1 LCPLKP
7 DDSCPRV
14 SKFPSNI
21 CSRTISGEPIL
32 VQQSS
37 PFSHPVIIQVFLP
50 KENYLFRLFHAILSV
65 FWGIILPT
73 HFNDEPKKERE
84 KRLADNNNAGLNK
97 IETIFNKAEEEIKC
111 IDSDTAVAEI
121 DESSLKDFVNGLW
134 STVYS
139 SALLTFISS
148 IEASHQVGK
157 VDEKEYGQINPL
169 LTKWTEI
176 TNLHKIDQ
184 QYYSDFESDL
194 KDFSEQ
200 YPQWTVKDKSIFNVF
215 QDNIWKPW
223 FEKYSIRANNISKK
237 YEQSLERK
245 TNKYYLMAKSN
256 YTFISPYEFEKVVA
270 QLFERMGYKVELTSK
285 SGDYGIDVIARYE
298 QDVIAIQTKK
308 YGSSPK
314 SVHEN

>member
-1 LCPLKP
+1 MG
-7 DDSCPRV
+7 
-14 SKFPSNI
+14 FFHFFN
-21 CSRTISGEPIL
+21 
-32 VQQSS
+32 
-37 PFSHPVIIQVFLP
+37 
-50 KENYLFRLFHAILSV
+50 KEKREDTN
-65 FWGIILPT
+65 
-73 HFNDEPKKERE
+73 KKERE
-84 KRLADNNNAGLNK
+84 KKLADNNNAGLNK

-121 DESSLKDFVNGLW
+121 DETSLKDFVNGLW
-134 STVYS
+134 STVYN

-148 IEASHQVGK
+148 IEASHRVGK

-176 TNLHKIDQ
+176 TNSHKIDQ

-194 KDFSEQ
+194 KHFSEQ

-223 FEKYSIRANNISKK
+223 FEKYSTRANNISKK
-237 YEQSLERK
+237 YEQFLERK
-245 TNKYYLMAKSN
+245 TNKFYLMAKSN

-270 QLFERMGYKVELTSK
+270 QLFERMGYNVELTSK
-285 SGDYGIDVIARYE
+285 SGDYGIDVIARYK

-308 YGSSPK
+308 YNQGNDP
-314 SVHEN
+314 